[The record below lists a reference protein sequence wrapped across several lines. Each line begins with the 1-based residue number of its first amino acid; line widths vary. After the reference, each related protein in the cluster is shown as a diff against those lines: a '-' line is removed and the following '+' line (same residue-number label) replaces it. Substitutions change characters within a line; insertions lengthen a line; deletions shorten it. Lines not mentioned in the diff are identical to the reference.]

1 MLKVAIVKPNVTL
14 GLLKACR
21 VIRPVDA
28 CTKLSASKRP
38 MILVGQLRPEIC
50 FGLVTA
56 RELTGPKTARS
67 TFQLAEGPS
76 TTSEN

>member
-1 MLKVAIVKPNVTL
+1 MIKVATVKPNVTL

-21 VIRPVDA
+21 IIRPVDV

-38 MILVGQLRPEIC
+38 MISVGQLRPEIC

-56 RELTGPKTARS
+56 RDITGPKKARS
-67 TFQLAEGPS
+67 TFQPAEGPS

>member
-1 MLKVAIVKPNVTL
+1 MLKVAIVKPNVTF

-28 CTKLSASKRP
+28 CTKLSASQRP
-38 MILVGQLRPEIC
+38 MISVGQLRPKIC
-50 FGLVTA
+50 FSLLTA
-56 RELTGPKTARS
+56 RELTGPITARS
-67 TFQLAEGPS
+67 TFRLAEGPL